1 MQPARLL
8 AAAQQSNV
16 QRLRLCL
23 SLGATLGSEQHPE
36 LVTVELRATVD
47 SDSDPFFMLSVTWYQ
62 EQAILQDGVASSE
75 ALAAKCEALS
85 ALVNEVTEQRVAADD
100 GACGLRQQI
109 AALDE
114 RHAMRTY

>member
-8 AAAQQSNV
+8 AAAQRSNV

-23 SLGATLGSEQHPE
+23 SLGATLGPEQHPD
-36 LVTVELRATVD
+36 LVTVELQATVD
-47 SDSDPFFMLSVTWYQ
+47 SDSDPFFMLAGTWYQ
-62 EQAILQDGVASSE
+62 EQAVLQDGVASCE
-75 ALAAKCEALS
+75 ALAAKAEALS
-85 ALVNEVTEQRVAADD
+85 ALVNEVTEQRVAVDD

-109 AALDE
+109 AALGE